1 MLPVF
6 LCAEPLARF
15 STDRLIGLQNCA
27 EVEKDPTKKAPG
39 ID

>member
-15 STDRLIGLQNCA
+15 STDRLIGLRNYA
-27 EVEKDPTKKAPG
+27 EVELNPTKKAPG
-39 ID
+39 VD